1 MQSGKTLIIM
11 RGPSG
16 SGKSR
21 LAKQLAEQYKA
32 PIFSA
37 DNFFMEGDRYNWSGD
52 RLEAAHAKAI
62 SDTEDAM
69 MFDVPVIIV
78 DNTNTLFSEMRPYVE
93 MAMRHRYK
101 VVFKEP
107 DWSPELRDTE
117 GKWNEEFLN
126 RMQQAPDR
134 TKAGKSIPPSAIQR
148 MLRTY
153 QYDPT
158 VEKILQSKPF
168 RQ

>member
-1 MQSGKTLIIM
+1 
-11 RGPSG
+11 
-16 SGKSR
+16 

-37 DNFFMEGDRYNWSGD
+37 DNFFMEGDRYNWSRD

-93 MAMRHRYK
+93 MAMRHRYE